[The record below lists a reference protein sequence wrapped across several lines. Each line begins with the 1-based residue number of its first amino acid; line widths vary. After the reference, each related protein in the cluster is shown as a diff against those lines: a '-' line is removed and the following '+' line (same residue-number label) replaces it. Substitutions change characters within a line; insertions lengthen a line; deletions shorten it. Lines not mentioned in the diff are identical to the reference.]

1 MPQNWVEE
9 SPPGAS
15 AALPAG
21 AGLAQA
27 FKDIPSIA
35 AANHRRAICG
45 PGRGAVGSLPT
56 LRGDANTV
64 KA

>member
-9 SPPGAS
+9 SSPGAS

-27 FKDIPSIA
+27 FNDRPSTA

-45 PGRGAVGSLPT
+45 PGRGMVGSMPT
-56 LRGDANTV
+56 LRDDDNTV